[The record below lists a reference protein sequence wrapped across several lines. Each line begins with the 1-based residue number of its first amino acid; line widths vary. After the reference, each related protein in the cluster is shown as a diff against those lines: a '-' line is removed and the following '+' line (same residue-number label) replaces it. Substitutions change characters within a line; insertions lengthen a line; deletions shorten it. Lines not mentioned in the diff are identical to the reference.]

1 MGAAAAY
8 YHCSVDSVSRARGR
22 SIVAAAAYRGGE
34 KLIDESTGA
43 VHDYR
48 QRKGVLEAF
57 IVVPEGAPAW
67 ATNREKLWNEANRAD
82 DRANARL
89 ATELELALPHELNAE
104 QRRQLAERFARDL
117 VEQYGVAVD
126 VALHVP
132 GEGRDHRNHHAH
144 LLVSQRVL
152 GPEGF
157 GDVANKHRVRK
168 KIKGQYREVEVAGI
182 AALTTDVALLR
193 LQWANAVN
201 AAYREAGLDLRTDHR
216 SHRDRGLEV
225 EPTQHLGPSAAG
237 MERRGERSERGDLN
251 RDIEARNAERER
263 LNREAGQVSAEIID
277 LAAERAKRAAGAG
290 RGGGQSS
297 QKPEPAKP
305 RRSPGEVLEQLTA
318 RQAVFTWRDVNRQL
332 AKEIADPTASA
343 LATDEILRRP
353 EVIGLRE
360 TAADPVTHYTTR
372 AVLDAE
378 RAVLRDAAALAAHA
392 GHGVHAAR
400 ADRHASGLNAEQA
413 AALRHATGPAGFA
426 IIAGEA
432 GTGKS
437 RTLGAIRET
446 YEAAGNRVIGM
457 SWTNG
462 VVQDMR
468 QDGFE
473 HASTIASE
481 MKRLEAGTQ
490 VWTRKDVLI
499 VDEAAMLATQH
510 LAAVFGKAR
519 QAGAKVIIAG
529 DDRQLPS
536 IERGGMFEPLCTIHQ
551 AAELHTVQR
560 VQDRDEQRAFNL
572 MHEGKFRAA
581 LDIFEHKGAIHWSQ
595 TTEQAAEALQRRYAG
610 DIAAEPD
617 RKRFIFAYTNEQ
629 VDVLNRFAREVHRQ
643 RGALAE
649 DHTLATARG
658 AAPFALG
665 DRVQFTDNAWSR
677 RDKEAGLV
685 NGAVGTVLAIDTGHG
700 KPRMTVELDAAKGEE
715 GRRVSFTMGAD
726 RKAGEFDAIRHGYA
740 GTIYKGQ
747 GRTLDQTYVFHS
759 HYWRE
764 ASSYVALTRHRE
776 SVAIFVARDTAAD
789 LDRLARQ
796 MGRDET
802 KRAAISFIVDDE
814 RERAQAVGYGAPLRA
829 PASTPGVPRRK
840 GPMAKA
846 TVTEEEAR
854 LAAIEN
860 VKRQAEAARRER
872 DDRLARAQANR
883 LDEQPDQLRSEHER
897 LRSRQ
902 REFDDFNDR
911 QRRIAEEAIRERQ
924 AKQEAEAKEAEIKDA
939 KTRYAQALG
948 DEYDI
953 RDPYGSLARASMA
966 EYSSF
971 RRDREELS
979 RQIAAET
986 DPDKRRT
993 LELRQ
998 EIELCDYMTITS
1010 HRIAGQS
1017 EVIVGRSNTEEA
1029 VRQRAQAKTYQE
1041 RGRQLRAQYREHI
1054 AEQQLGQDAEQNI
1067 EQGQDIKQDIERDTT
1082 AEQTAEPPDAPI
1094 PRQRGQRTSRGRAE
1108 RTEEKERETETEAG
1122 EADPV
1127 HPTERLRQRGEQTQ
1141 EETGPAPKRGLDL
1154 ER

>member
-8 YHCSVDSVSRARGR
+8 YHCSVDGVSRARGR
-22 SIVAAAAYRGGE
+22 SIVAAAAYRSGE
-34 KLIDESTGA
+34 RLTEESTGA
-43 VHDYR
+43 VHDYKR
-48 QRKGVLEAF
+48 RKGVLEAF
-57 IVVPEGAPAW
+57 IVVPNSAPAW
-67 ATNREKLWNEANRAD
+67 ATDRERLWNEA
-82 DRANARL
+82 DRAEHRANGRF
-89 ATELELALPHELNAE
+89 ATELELALPHELDAVQRRKLAE
-104 QRRQLAERFARDL
+104 TFARQLAD
-117 VEQYGVAVD
+117 QYGVAVD

-132 GEGRDHRNHHAH
+132 GTGRDHRNHHAH
-144 LLVSQRVL
+144 VLISHREL
-152 GPEGF
+152 GPAGF
-157 GDVANKHRVRK
+157 GEVAHKHRVRK
-168 KIKGQYREVEVAGI
+168 KIKGQYREIEVVGI
-182 AALTTDVALLR
+182 AAGASDVARLR

-201 AAYREAGLDLRTDHR
+201 AAYRDAGLDLRTDHR

-237 MERRGERSERGDLN
+237 MERRGERTERGDLN
-251 RDIEARNAERER
+251 RDIHARNAERER

-277 LAAERAKRAAGAG
+277 LAAERAKRAGAAE
-290 RGGGQSS
+290 RGGGERS
-297 QKPEPAKP
+297 QKPEPAKS

-318 RQAVFTWRDVNRQL
+318 RQAVFTWRDLNRQL
-332 AKEIADPTASA
+332 TKEMTDPTASA
-343 LATDEILRRP
+343 LATDEILRGA

-372 AVLDAE
+372 TVLDAE

-392 GHGVHAAR
+392 GHGVRAAR
-400 ADRHASGLNAEQA
+400 ADQHAGGLNAEQA
-413 AALRHATGPAGFA
+413 QALRHATGAAGFA

-437 RTLGAIRET
+437 RTLGAIRKT
-446 YEAAGNRVIGM
+446 YEADGYRVIGM

-468 QDGFE
+468 QDGFA

-490 VWTRKDVLI
+490 VWTRKHVLI

-510 LAAVFGKAR
+510 LAGVFSKAR

-536 IERGGMFEPLCTIHQ
+536 IERGGMFEPLCTLHQ

-560 VQDRDEQRAFNL
+560 VQDPDEQRAFNL

-581 LDIFEHKGAIHWSQ
+581 LDIFEQKGAIHWSQ
-595 TTEQAAEALQRRYAG
+595 TTDQAAAALQRRYAG

-658 AAPFALG
+658 AAPFAVG

-677 RDKEAGLV
+677 KDKEAGLV
-685 NGAVGTVLAIDTGHG
+685 NGAVGTVLAIDTGLA

-715 GRRVSFTMGAD
+715 GRRVSFIVGAD

-776 SVAIFVARDTAAD
+776 CVAIFAAHDTAAD

-814 RERAQAVGYGAPLRA
+814 RERAQAVGYDAQVRA
-829 PASTPGVPRRK
+829 PASTPGAPRRK
-840 GPMAKA
+840 GPMADA

-854 LAAIEN
+854 LAALEN
-860 VKRQAEAARRER
+860 LKRQAEAARRER

-883 LDEQPDQLRSEHER
+883 LDEQPDEFRSEHER

-902 REFDDFNDR
+902 REFDDYNDR
-911 QRRIAEEAIRERQ
+911 QRRIAEEALRKRQ
-924 AKQEAEAKEAEIKDA
+924 AEEEAEAKEGEIRDA
-939 KTRYAQALG
+939 KSRYAQALG

-986 DPDKRRT
+986 DPDKRKT

-998 EIELCDYMTITS
+998 EIEYCDYIAITS

-1017 EVIVGRSNTEEA
+1017 EVIVGRSNTDEA
-1029 VRQRAQAKTYQE
+1029 VRQRAQAKEHEE

-1054 AEQQLGQDAEQNI
+1054 AEQQLGQDAQ
-1067 EQGQDIKQDIERDTT
+1067 QDAGQDIEKDIERDTA
-1082 AEQTAEPPDAPI
+1082 AEQTAEESPDAPV

-1108 RTEEKERETETEAG
+1108 RAAENEKETEAG
-1122 EADPV
+1122 DAEPV
-1127 HPTERLRQRGEQTQ
+1127 HPTERLRQRGEQEQ
-1141 EETGPAPKRGLDL
+1141 EDTAQPTKRGPEL

>member
-43 VHDYR
+43 VHDFR
-48 QRKGVLEAF
+48 RRKGVLEAF

-67 ATNREKLWNEANRAD
+67 ATDRERLWNEANRAD
-82 DRANARL
+82 QRANGRI
-89 ATELELALPHELNAE
+89 ATELELALPHELNAD
-104 QRRQLAERFARDL
+104 QRRDLAERFARGL

-132 GEGRDHRNHHAH
+132 GQGRDHRNHHAH
-144 LLVSQRVL
+144 LLVSQREL
-152 GPEGF
+152 GPAGF
-157 GDVANKHRVRK
+157 GEVAHRHRVRK
-168 KIKGQYREVEVAGI
+168 KIKGQYREIEVAGI
-182 AALTTDVALLR
+182 AALTTDVARLR

-216 SHRDRGLEV
+216 SHRDRGLEI

-237 MERRGERSERGDLN
+237 MERRGERSERGELN
-251 RDIEARNAERER
+251 RDIHARNAERER
-263 LNREAGQVSAEIID
+263 LKEEAGQVSAEIID
-277 LAAERAKRAAGAG
+277 LATERAKRAGAAA
-290 RGGGQSS
+290 RGEGESHPES
-297 QKPEPAKP
+297 EKPK
-305 RRSPGEVLEQLTA
+305 RSPGEVLEQLTA
-318 RQAVFTWRDVNRQL
+318 RHAVFTWRDMNREL
-332 AKEIADPTASA
+332 AKEITDPTASA

-360 TAADPVTHYTTR
+360 TVAAPVTHYTTR

-378 RAVLRDAAALAAHA
+378 RAVLRDAAALAAQA
-392 GHGVHAAR
+392 RHGVPAAR

-413 AALRHATGPAGFA
+413 AALRHATGPAGFTV
-426 IIAGEA
+426 IAGEA

-437 RTLGAIRET
+437 RTLGAIREA
-446 YEAAGNRVIGM
+446 YEADGYRVIGL

-468 QDGFE
+468 QDGFSQ
-473 HASTIASE
+473 ASTIASE

-490 VWTRKDVLI
+490 VWTRRDVLI

-510 LAAVFGKAR
+510 LAAVVGKAR
-519 QAGAKVIIAG
+519 QVGAKVILAG
-529 DDRQLPS
+529 DDRQLSS
-536 IERGGMFEPLCTIHQ
+536 IERGGMFEPLRIVHG

-560 VQDRDEQRAFNL
+560 VQEADQQRAFNL
-572 MHEGKFRAA
+572 MHDGKFRAA
-581 LDIFEHKGAIHWSQ
+581 LDIFDRKGAIHWTE
-595 TTEQAAEALQRRYAG
+595 TTGQAAEALQRCYAG
-610 DIAAEPD
+610 DIAAEPG

-643 RGALAE
+643 RGALGE

-658 AAPFALG
+658 AAPFAAG

-677 RDKEAGLV
+677 KDKEAGLV
-685 NGAVGTVLAIDTGHG
+685 NGVVGTVLAIDTSHA
-700 KPRMTVELDAAKGEE
+700 KPRMTVELDAPKGEE
-715 GRRVSFTMGAD
+715 ARRVSFIVGAD

-764 ASSYVALTRHRE
+764 SSSYVALTRHRD
-776 SVAIFVARDTAAD
+776 SVAIFAARDTAAD

-814 RERAQAVGYGAPLRA
+814 REHAQAVGYDAQPRA
-829 PASTPGVPRRK
+829 PSAIISTPGAPRRK
-840 GPMAKA
+840 GPMADA
-846 TVTEEEAR
+846 SVTEEEAR

-860 VKRQAEAARRER
+860 LKRQAEAARRER

-883 LDEQPDQLRSEHER
+883 LAEQPAELRSERER

-911 QRRIAEEAIRERQ
+911 QRRIAEEAIRKRQ
-924 AKQEAEAKEAEIKDA
+924 AEQEAEAKEAEIRDA
-939 KTRYAQALG
+939 KSRYGQALG

-966 EYSSF
+966 EYGSF

-986 DPDKRRT
+986 DPDKRKA

-998 EIELCDYMTITS
+998 EIELCDYMAITS

-1017 EVIVGRSNTEEA
+1017 EVIVGRSNTDEA
-1029 VRQRAQAKTYQE
+1029 VRQRAQAKEYE
-1041 RGRQLRAQYREHI
+1041 DRGRQLRAQYREHI
-1054 AEQQLGQDAEQNI
+1054 AEQQLGQDAEQDI
-1067 EQGQDIKQDIERDTT
+1067 EREQDIEQYVERDTA
-1082 AEQTAEPPDAPI
+1082 AEQTADEPI

-1108 RTEEKERETETEAG
+1108 RAGEKETETEAG
-1122 EADPV
+1122 DAEPV
-1127 HPTERLRQRGEQTQ
+1127 QPTERRRQRGEQAQ
-1141 EETGPAPKRGLDL
+1141 EETTQPRNRGPDL

>member
-1 MGAAAAY
+1 MGAAAY

-22 SIVAAAAYRGGE
+22 SIIAAAAYRAGE
-34 KLIDESTGA
+34 KLIEDSTGV
-43 VHDYR
+43 VHDYTR
-48 QRKGVLEAF
+48 RKGVLETF
-57 IVVPEGAPAW
+57 VVVPNGAPAW
-67 ATNREKLWNEANRAD
+67 AMNRERLWNEASRAEP
-82 DRANARL
+82 RANGRI
-89 ATELELALPHELNAE
+89 ATELELGLPHELNAK
-104 QRRQLAERFARDL
+104 QRRALAEKFARDL
-117 VEQYGVAVD
+117 AEQHGVAVD

-152 GPEGF
+152 GPGGF
-157 GDVANKHRVRK
+157 GEVAHKHRVWK
-168 KIKGQYREVEVAGI
+168 KIKGHYREVEVAGI
-182 AALTTDVALLR
+182 AALTTDVARLR

-237 MERRGERSERGDLN
+237 MERRGEPSERGDLN
-251 RDIEARNAERER
+251 REIAARNAERER
-263 LNREAGQVSAEIID
+263 LKTEAGRVSAEIID
-277 LAAERAKRAAGAG
+277 LAAERAKRAAGTGRAG
-290 RGGGQSS
+290 GASAQEPQSP
-297 QKPEPAKP
+297 QP

-332 AKEIADPTASA
+332 GKEIADPAASA
-343 LATDEILRRP
+343 LATDEILRGA

-372 AVLDAE
+372 PVLDAE
-378 RAVLRDAAALAAHA
+378 RAVLRDAAALSVHA
-392 GHGVHAAR
+392 GHGVHASR
-400 ADRHASGLNAEQA
+400 ADRHARGLNAEQA
-413 AALRHATGPAGFA
+413 QALRHATGPAGFA

-437 RTLGAIRET
+437 RTLGAIREA
-446 YEAAGNRVIGM
+446 YEADGYRVIGM

-468 QDGFE
+468 QDGFA

-510 LAAVFGKAR
+510 LAGVFSKAR

-536 IERGGMFEPLCTIHQ
+536 IERGGMFEPLCALHQ

-560 VQDRDEQRAFNL
+560 VQDSDEQRAFNL

-581 LDIFEHKGAIHWSQ
+581 LDIFAQKGAIHWSQ
-595 TTEQAAEALQRRYAG
+595 TTDQAAEALQRRYAG

-649 DHTLATARG
+649 DHSLATARG
-658 AAPFALG
+658 TAPFAVG

-677 RDKEAGLV
+677 KDKEAGLV
-685 NGAVGTVLAIDTGHG
+685 NGAVGTVLAIDTRHA

-715 GRRVSFTMGAD
+715 GRRVSFIVGTD

-764 ASSYVALTRHRE
+764 ASSYVALTRHRD
-776 SVAIFVARDTAAD
+776 SVAIFVAHDTAAD

-814 RERAQAVGYGAPLRA
+814 RERAQAVGYDAPMRA
-829 PASTPGVPRRK
+829 PAAITPGAPRRK
-840 GPMAKA
+840 EPMADA
-846 TVTEEEAR
+846 SVTEEEAR
-854 LAAIEN
+854 LAALE
-860 VKRQAEAARRER
+860 VEKRQAEVARRER

-883 LDEQPDQLRSEHER
+883 LDEQPDELRSEHER

-902 REFDDFNDR
+902 REIDDYNDR
-911 QRRIAEEAIRERQ
+911 QRRIAEEAIRKRQ
-924 AKQEAEAKEAEIKDA
+924 AEEEAEAKEGEVRDA
-939 KTRYAQALG
+939 KSRYAQALG

-953 RDPYGSLARASMA
+953 RDPYGSLSRASMA
-966 EYSSF
+966 EYASF

-1017 EVIVGRSNTEEA
+1017 EVIVGRSNTDEA
-1029 VRQRAQAKTYQE
+1029 VRQRAQAKEYEE
-1041 RGRQLRAQYREHI
+1041 RAQQLRAQYREHI
-1054 AEQQLGQDAEQNI
+1054 AEQQLSQDAEQDI
-1067 EQGQDIKQDIERDTT
+1067 EKDIERDAA
-1082 AEQTAEPPDAPI
+1082 AEPTAEPSADAAI

-1108 RTEEKERETETEAG
+1108 RVAENEKETEAG
-1122 EADPV
+1122 DAEPV
-1127 HPTERLRQRGEQTQ
+1127 HPTERLRQRGEQEQ
-1141 EETGPAPKRGLDL
+1141 EETTQPTKRGPEL